1 MKINREKD
9 FLRRLSSSNPVNW
22 PELDFYPNENPAW
35 YSQNVGILFH
45 ARMECMEDLFKI
57 TAAANNIGTCDVTKR
72 ASRFVDCT
80 WHFEYDENEICEA
93 CSLKLCLE
101 IIKKKL

>member
-1 MKINREKD
+1 MTNIFLKINREKD

-57 TAAANNIGTCDVTKR
+57 TAAANNIGTSDVTKR
-72 ASRFVDCT
+72 LLVLLIVPGTLSMMKMKFV
-80 WHFEYDENEICEA
+80 
-93 CSLKLCLE
+93 KLVL
-101 IIKKKL
+101 